1 MKTAE
6 ALKIKGIVDCVET
19 EESSS
24 NSRRPSTSS
33 SNSSQAAP
41 LTPPIAD
48 SLSAEQIPPPP
59 PNCVSDAVTSAAV
72 PLADAT
78 PLQHPAG
85 DLSLLATAAASA
97 LAAAAAAAAASTPP
111 LPTSAAAAAG
121 AAVMDYA
128 PSAGGALP
136 PNPKRRKTAPRKLGS
151 FLSSSPSHEPFRSVT
166 NVKYSILVIAF
177 LLPRSCTG
185 TGFSMNTTVT
195 VPYRTPPAAYCS
207 VFIIHFGYWLA
218 VCWWIFCNTFFSLD
232 CALFYFDSWHT
243 VLLSSLLFARKEPN
257 CSAENR

>member
-1 MKTAE
+1 MFYYVHHFSNGISYLIDKFINFLLLVQVFLKTAE

-33 SNSSQAAP
+33 SSGSQSAPP

-48 SLSAEQIPPPP
+48 SAAEQIPPPP

-72 PLADAT
+72 PLADVT

-97 LAAAAAAAAASTPP
+97 LAAAAAAAAAASTPP
-111 LPTSAAAAAG
+111 LPTSAAVAAG

-151 FLSSSPSHEPFRSVT
+151 FLSSSPSHEPFRSAT
-166 NVKYSILVIAF
+166 NIFVIAF
-177 LLPRSCTG
+177 
-185 TGFSMNTTVT
+185 
-195 VPYRTPPAAYCS
+195 
-207 VFIIHFGYWLA
+207 
-218 VCWWIFCNTFFSLD
+218 
-232 CALFYFDSWHT
+232 
-243 VLLSSLLFARKEPN
+243 
-257 CSAENR
+257 

>member
-1 MKTAE
+1 LLFQVFLKTAE

-24 NSRRPSTSS
+24 NSRRPSSS
-33 SNSSQAAP
+33 SSSGSQAAPPPP

-59 PNCVSDAVTSAAV
+59 TNCVSDAVTSAAV
-72 PLADAT
+72 PLADLA

-97 LAAAAAAAAASTPP
+97 LAAAAAAAASTPP
-111 LPTSAAAAAG
+111 LPTAAAG

-166 NVKYSILVIAF
+166 NVKFSILVIAF
-177 LLPRSCTG
+177 ILPRPCTG

-195 VPYRTPPAAYCS
+195 VSYTPCRLLLRVHLDICLPSAGGFFAT
-207 VFIIHFGYWLA
+207 HFFLLI
-218 VCWWIFCNTFFSLD
+218 V
-232 CALFYFDSWHT
+232 LF
-243 VLLSSLLFARKEPN
+243 LL
-257 CSAENR
+257 

>member
-1 MKTAE
+1 LKTAE
-6 ALKIKGIVDCVET
+6 ALKIKGIVDCVEA

-33 SNSSQAAP
+33 SSSGSQAAPPPP

-48 SLSAEQIPPPP
+48 SSAEHIPPPP
-59 PNCVSDAVTSAAV
+59 TNCVSDVVTSAAV
-72 PLADAT
+72 PIADVA

-97 LAAAAAAAAASTPP
+97 LAAAAAAAASTPP
-111 LPTSAAAAAG
+111 LPTAAAG

-151 FLSSSPSHEPFRSVT
+151 FLSSSPSHEPFRSAT
-166 NVKYSILVIAF
+166 NIFVIAF
-177 LLPRSCTG
+177 FNILDPVRELG
-185 TGFSMNTTVT
+185 
-195 VPYRTPPAAYCS
+195 S
-207 VFIIHFGYWLA
+207 V
-218 VCWWIFCNTFFSLD
+218 
-232 CALFYFDSWHT
+232 
-243 VLLSSLLFARKEPN
+243 
-257 CSAENR
+257 

>member
-33 SNSSQAAP
+33 SSGSQAAPPAP

-48 SLSAEQIPPPP
+48 SLSAEQILPPPT
-59 PNCVSDAVTSAAV
+59 NCVSDAVTSAAV
-72 PLADAT
+72 PLADVA

-97 LAAAAAAAAASTPP
+97 LAAAAAAAASTPP
-111 LPTSAAAAAG
+111 VTTAGAAAVG

-128 PSAGGALP
+128 PSSAGGALP

-151 FLSSSPSHEPFRSVT
+151 FLSSSPSHEPFRSAA
-166 NVKYSILVIAF
+166 VIAF
-177 LLPRSCTG
+177 LHPRSCTE
-185 TGFSMNTTVT
+185 TGLCIVAKKMD
-195 VPYRTPPAAYCS
+195 
-207 VFIIHFGYWLA
+207 G
-218 VCWWIFCNTFFSLD
+218 
-232 CALFYFDSWHT
+232 
-243 VLLSSLLFARKEPN
+243 VLLRAHLFILDLLESCDVIPIGPIGPLGECPVHSRPVHCMPFLI
-257 CSAENR
+257 C

>member
-1 MKTAE
+1 MNTRYTDPKHGYKHLTETTIKIACKKILLLIQVFLKTAE

-33 SNSSQAAP
+33 SSGSQAAPPPP

-59 PNCVSDAVTSAAV
+59 TNCVSDAVTSAAV
-72 PLADAT
+72 PIADVA

-97 LAAAAAAAAASTPP
+97 LAAAAAAAAAASTPP
-111 LPTSAAAAAG
+111 LPTGAAG

-128 PSAGGALP
+128 ASAGGALP

-151 FLSSSPSHEPFRSVT
+151 FLSSSPSHEPFRSAS
-166 NVKYSILVIAF
+166 NIF
-177 LLPRSCTG
+177 LI
-185 TGFSMNTTVT
+185 
-195 VPYRTPPAAYCS
+195 
-207 VFIIHFGYWLA
+207 VFF
-218 VCWWIFCNTFFSLD
+218 
-232 CALFYFDSWHT
+232 
-243 VLLSSLLFARKEPN
+243 
-257 CSAENR
+257 